1 MSKSLYETLEIPTT
15 ASESEI
21 KKAYRK
27 LARKYHPDV
36 NKDPQ
41 AEEKFKEI
49 NAAYE
54 ILSDKEKKTQ
64 YDQFGDSM
72 FGGQNFH
79 DFTRSQGSN
88 VDLDE
93 ILRQMFSGGGGFS
106 GGFGGSSS
114 GFGSSGFGGGFQQQY
129 QEPNLDIETSVTI
142 PFSVAILGGSHSV
155 SVNGER
161 FDIKIPAG
169 VKTGEKMRVKGK
181 GHAQNG
187 RAGDLFLKITVA
199 QSPEYER
206 EGDDLVKTI
215 DVPLYAALFGEK
227 ISVQTLEKEIKLK
240 IPQNTKNGQRF
251 RVKEMGA
258 MNRKTKQRG
267 DLYLKA
273 NIVLPKVEDLD
284 KDLVEVMKEKLP
296 KTI

>member
-1 MSKSLYETLEIPTT
+1 MSKSLYDTLEISEN

-36 NKDPQ
+36 NKSAE

-54 ILSDKEKKTQ
+54 VLSDKEKKAQ

-79 DFTRSQGSN
+79 DFSRNHGGN

-93 ILRQMFSGGGGFS
+93 ILRQMFSGGGFGGGANSFGGFS
-106 GGFGGSSS
+106 GFS
-114 GFGSSGFGGGFQQQY
+114 GAGGFA
-129 QEPNLDIETSVTI
+129 QEPNLDIQTEVTI
-142 PFSVAILGGSHSV
+142 PFSVSILGGSHSIA
-155 SVNGER
+155 VNGER

-169 VKTGEKMRVKGK
+169 VKSGEKMRVRGK

-187 RAGDLFLKITVA
+187 RAGDLFLKIKVA
-199 QSPEYER
+199 SNPEYTR
-206 EGDDLVKTI
+206 DGDDLIKTF
-215 DVPLYAALFGEK
+215 DVPLYSALFGGK
-227 ISVQTLEKEIKLK
+227 VAIKTLEKEIKLK
-240 IPQNTKNGQRF
+240 VPQNTKNGQSF
-251 RVKEMGA
+251 RAKGMGA
-258 MNRKTKQRG
+258 TNRKTKTRG

-284 KDLVEVMKEKLP
+284 DNLIEIMKEKLP
-296 KTI
+296 QN